1 MLIFKLPDISA
12 GYSMEEQ
19 HNMVVTML
27 EAISL
32 RKETYER
39 TYSLPTFPNLGHH
52 FFFKSEY
59 NKKNEL
65 KTMETYEGTCF
76 LPAFSNFSP

>member
-12 GYSMEEQ
+12 GMEEQ

-52 FFFKSEY
+52 FFDKTNSEY
-59 NKKNEL
+59 NKKNL
-65 KTMETYEGTCF
+65 
-76 LPAFSNFSP
+76 LPSHFF

>member
-1 MLIFKLPDISA
+1 
-12 GYSMEEQ
+12 MEDQ
-19 HNMVVTML
+19 HNMMVTML

-52 FFFKSEY
+52 FFKKKSEY

-76 LPAFSNFSP
+76 LPTFSNFSP

>member
-1 MLIFKLPDISA
+1 MACLFLNFQISLPV
-12 GYSMEEQ
+12 MEEQ

-52 FFFKSEY
+52 LKKKNSEY
-59 NKKNEL
+59 NKKNL
-65 KTMETYEGTCF
+65 L
-76 LPAFSNFSP
+76 LPTFSNLSP

>member
-1 MLIFKLPDISA
+1 
-12 GYSMEEQ
+12 MEEQ

-39 TYSLPTFPNLGHH
+39 TYSLPTFPNLGQHL
-52 FFFKSEY
+52 
-59 NKKNEL
+59 KKEEDLNTI
-65 KTMETYEGTCF
+65 KRM
-76 LPAFSNFSP
+76 N